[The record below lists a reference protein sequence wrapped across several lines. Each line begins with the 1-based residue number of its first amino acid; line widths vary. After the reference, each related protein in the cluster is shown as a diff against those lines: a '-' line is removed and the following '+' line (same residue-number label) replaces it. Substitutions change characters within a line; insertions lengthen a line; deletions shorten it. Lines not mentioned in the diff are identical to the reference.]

1 MSQQR
6 RGDTADVMLDYVGY
20 KLADLR
26 AQYTA
31 KVAAAHLAA
40 DEAAR
45 LNAALEAG
53 LTAYTYLSD
62 EPLG

>member
-1 MSQQR
+1 
-6 RGDTADVMLDYVGY
+6 LP
-20 KLADLR
+20 
-26 AQYTA
+26 
-31 KVAAAHLAA
+31 A
-40 DEAAR
+40 DESQR